1 MAEDVHSIKCISIK
15 KVGDNNEME
24 LVSSDTDVQYDVTV
38 DSEGGTY
45 ICKIEC
51 DDTPDLNNFDTDE
64 FDIDP
69 FTVTR
74 NRCELTVIIPP
85 NKSNHDRTFTIYCNH
100 TVDSTVYLQ
109 LNFNQKKDV
118 YKVEIK
124 DGTVEA
130 DEIELK
136 SLFKSTD
143 PNKLKE
149 EKSLTIKVSGGSGKY
164 RIKSIR
170 GYKNSDDE
178 VGEKFDNGFV
188 YYKNG
193 DELKII
199 NYGRTFINDGGFY
212 KMVLCHNDDKKIE
225 ETLKI
230 RYDTVE
236 QVTL

>member
-1 MAEDVHSIKCISIK
+1 MAEDVHSIKCTSIK
-15 KVGDNNEME
+15 KVGDDQE

-64 FDIDP
+64 FGIDP

-85 NKSNHDRTFTIYCNH
+85 NKSNHDRAFTIYCNH
-100 TVDSTVYLQ
+100 TVDSTIYLQ
-109 LNFNQKKDV
+109 LNFNQKKDIYEV
-118 YKVEIK
+118 KIIQEET
-124 DGTVEA
+124 DPQ
-130 DEIELK
+130 IELK

-170 GYKNSDDE
+170 GYKNSDDK

-212 KMVLCHNDDKKIE
+212 KMVLCHNDDKGIE
-225 ETLKI
+225 ETLEI

-236 QVTL
+236 SVTS